1 MTTLSHTTMQ
11 WPVRL
16 LPFTLF
22 LLLYALGCRG
32 QTPDAPP
39 TPTPPLP
46 PMTYPAGIYRPED
59 LGINYH
65 YNTRFV
71 FWDGKKAIDSI
82 SNNDIARKCPY
93 QDMPFQS
100 MNRSKDTLKSE
111 RDRRIDLSKL
121 SIKQKQQVLSNIS
134 TARPIPIDSLK
145 QANRYHI
152 FPLIEYN
159 LNTLIVGYSFI
170 LYKGSSL
177 EFGAENWSETTL
189 HIYNKK
195 GVIEKTIVL
204 NENLTRAWPTKDGQ
218 YLISKSEAAR
228 FGDAESGIVDGIW
241 LYDLRKG
248 KTIGKIPTESKFF
261 YIPNNQFGADDIQ
274 IDNGVFLI
282 YVAVLEELY
291 NDPIH
296 YEKIIIDPSKR
307 IVYKKKMNNEAY
319 YNLVSGGKDYPTFKI
334 KEEDLS
340 TYTPI
345 KL

>member
-39 TPTPPLP
+39 PPPLP
-46 PMTYPAGIYRPED
+46 PVTYPAGIYRPED
-59 LGINYH
+59 LGIKYH
-65 YNTRFV
+65 YNTYLI

-82 SNNDIARKCPY
+82 SNDDIALKNPY
-93 QDMPFQS
+93 RNINLNPF
-100 MNRSKDTLKSE
+100 KDGEIGIDKGWW
-111 RDRRIDLSKL
+111 RMYDLSSL
-121 SIKQKQQVLSNIS
+121 SVRQKEDGLNNIL
-134 TARPIPIDSLK
+134 PGKIPIDSLK
-145 QANRYHI
+145 RSNMCNSGVYI
-152 FPLIEYN
+152 TEYN
-159 LNTLIVGYSFI
+159 LNTLIVAYSFI

-177 EFGAENWSETTL
+177 EFGEENWSETTL

-195 GVIEKTIVL
+195 GVIEKTMVL

-218 YLISKSEAAR
+218 YLISQSEAAR
-228 FGDAESGIVDGIW
+228 FGDAEPGIKDGIW

-261 YIPNNQFGADDIQ
+261 WIADIPVGDDVQ
-274 IDNGVFLI
+274 IDDGVFLI
-282 YVAVLEELY
+282 YVGVLEELY
-291 NDPIH
+291 NDPI
-296 YEKIIIDPSKR
+296 YFEKIIVDPSKR
-307 IVYKKKMNNEAY
+307 LVYKKKIDNAVY
-319 YNLVSGGKDYPTFKI
+319 YNLANKVKDYPIFKI

-340 TYTPI
+340 TYKPI